1 MDQPLAGKTIAI
13 LVANGFEEI
22 EMTEPQRALL
32 KAGAALRVISVE
44 QGLVNGWH
52 GKGWGHYFPVD
63 KMVGEALGADY
74 DMLLLPGGERSTAK
88 LAQSAHT
95 RRIVG
100 HFLDANKPIA
110 AMDAGISLLALAT
123 KLKGR
128 RMTSL
133 PELRETLETAGA
145 AWVDEAIVEDGSM
158 ITAREPETLPAF
170 VEALVRVFS
179 DFAQLKNA
187 A

>member
-1 MDQPLAGKTIAI
+1 MDQPLAGKSIAI
-13 LVANGFEEI
+13 LVANGFEET
-22 EMTEPQRALL
+22 EMTESQRALL
-32 KAGAALRVISVE
+32 KAGAAVRVISVE
-44 QGLVNGWH
+44 KGLVNGWQ

-88 LAQSAHT
+88 LSQSAHT

-100 HFLDANKPIA
+100 HFLDARKPIA
-110 AMDAGISLLALAT
+110 AMDAGIELLAIQA

-128 RMTSL
+128 TLTSL
-133 PELRETLETAGA
+133 PQHREAVEAAGA
-145 AWVDEAIVEDGSM
+145 TWVDESLVEDKATV
-158 ITAREPETLPAF
+158 TARGVENLPAF
-170 VEALVRVFS
+170 VEAVIRVFGEA
-179 DFAQLKNA
+179 AQIKNA